1 MRILHVVTAFPRT
14 PEDVITPW
22 LVELLRRLRAEGYAA
37 EVFTSA
43 YRGGGPD
50 HFDGI
55 PVHRFRYF
63 FRRWENLTH
72 DEAAPDRVRRSW
84 LYRMMAVCYVAG
96 GALAIWRL
104 CRRHGYDVVHV
115 HWALPHALFGW
126 IARSACGARIV
137 TTFYGVELRWT
148 ASSLRPLRWFLARAA
163 RTSDRVVAISRYTA
177 EEVRRLGR
185 ADVEVIPY
193 AVGLAGGASVPDS
206 GPRSGSFTALFV
218 GRLVQR
224 KGVAIL
230 LEALSRMPA
239 DVPARAVVV
248 GEGPELGSL
257 RAQAEELGV
266 AARVTF
272 TGRIPAATLAATYRG
287 ADAVVLPAVVDDH
300 SDTEGLGVVL
310 LEGMQFGVPAVGSN
324 LGGIP
329 DIVEHERSGL
339 LVAPGDADAL
349 AGALTRLARD
359 PALARRLGEA
369 GRQRAAEVFGWPAI
383 VQRWQ
388 AIYDK
393 LKRAAY

>member
-1 MRILHVVTAFPRT
+1 VRILHVVTAFPRT

-248 GEGPELGSL
+248 GEGPELASL

-266 AARVTF
+266 AARVTQ
-272 TGRIPAATLAATYRG
+272 TGRSSDRLVSATEAAG
-287 ADAVVLPAVVDDH
+287 
-300 SDTEGLGVVL
+300 
-310 LEGMQFGVPAVGSN
+310 
-324 LGGIP
+324 
-329 DIVEHERSGL
+329 
-339 LVAPGDADAL
+339 
-349 AGALTRLARD
+349 RLARLSAPFAGD
-359 PALARRLGEA
+359 GTRR
-369 GRQRAAEVFGWPAI
+369 
-383 VQRWQ
+383 
-388 AIYDK
+388 
-393 LKRAAY
+393 